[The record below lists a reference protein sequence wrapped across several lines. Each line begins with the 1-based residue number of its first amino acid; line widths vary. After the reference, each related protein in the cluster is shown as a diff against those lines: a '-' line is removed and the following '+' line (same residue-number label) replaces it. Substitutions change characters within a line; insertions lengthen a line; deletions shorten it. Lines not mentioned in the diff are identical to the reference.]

1 LKTATL
7 IVREAH
13 QCIDAPSENG
23 HIDSQSSIIV
33 HRRLKSAEAITWA
46 VRQDEAR
53 RDRLVRSAGIDTAT
67 PAGPAPI
74 APPSTEDHRQ
84 LARAADTLLRLE
96 WTKTTPASV
105 ST

>member
-1 LKTATL
+1 M
-7 IVREAH
+7 H
-13 QCIDAPSENG
+13 PSENG

-33 HRRLKSAEAITWA
+33 HRRLKSAEATTWA
-46 VRQDEAR
+46 VRQDKAR

-67 PAGPAPI
+67 LAGPAPI
-74 APPSTEDHRQ
+74 APPSTEDHGR

-96 WTKTTPASV
+96 WTKTTPAPV